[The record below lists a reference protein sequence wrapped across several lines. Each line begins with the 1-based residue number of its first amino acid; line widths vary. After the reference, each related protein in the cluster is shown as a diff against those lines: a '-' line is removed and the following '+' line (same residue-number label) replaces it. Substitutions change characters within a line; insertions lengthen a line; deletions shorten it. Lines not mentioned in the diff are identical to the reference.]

1 MKTPGRSRLRLVV
14 PVILCAAAIEGLAG
28 AQPAIPGIPAVP
40 IEPITGILEM
50 FKTHDVVAL
59 SEGSHGNEQ
68 GHAFRL
74 ALIRDP
80 RFAATVNDIVVEFG
94 NALYQDVIDR
104 FVQGEQVAYEELR
117 KVWQDTTQRGTV
129 WDRPI
134 YEAFYRAV
142 RDVNA
147 TLPVERRVRVLLGDP
162 PIDWQNPE
170 SRSST
175 RRTDDFPVSVIQ
187 REVIAKKRRALVIYG
202 GMHLIRKRTP
212 FLPPTNPALAPM
224 AAMVTQ
230 LQQGSIVAQL
240 DRLGVRVFVVS
251 TSTDFDMSTVQ
262 ENVVTWARPS
272 LALIRGTALGLES
285 SVAYFAQALPLVR
298 ARGGIEERLRP
309 DVAAAPPMQEVV
321 DAMLYLGP
329 PSAIT
334 HSRLTPELCA
344 DPVYLKMRLE
354 RLMEFASPG
363 FDPAATFKAECAAVL
378 KR

>member
-1 MKTPGRSRLRLVV
+1 MEVRRPAAVAQLRVLLISALLSAAVADRVV
-14 PVILCAAAIEGLAG
+14 HAQSAMAG
-28 AQPAIPGIPAVP
+28 TPAVP
-40 IEPITGILEM
+40 VEPITGILEM

-94 NALYQDVIDR
+94 NGLYQDVIDR
-104 FVQGEQVAYEELR
+104 FVQGEQVAYEQLR
-117 KVWQDTTQRGTV
+117 KVWQDTTQRGSV

-147 TLPVERRVRVLLGDP
+147 TLPVARRLRVLLGDP

-170 SRSST
+170 SRSAT

-187 REVIAKKRRALVIYG
+187 REVIAKKRRALVI
-202 GMHLIRKRTP
+202 
-212 FLPPTNPALAPM
+212 
-224 AAMVTQ
+224 
-230 LQQGSIVAQL
+230 
-240 DRLGVRVFVVS
+240 S

-262 ENVVTWARPS
+262 ANVVTWPRPS
-272 LALIRGTALGLES
+272 LALIRGTPLGLAS
-285 SVAYFAQALPLVR
+285 SVAYYAQALPVIR
-298 ARGGIEERLRP
+298 ARGGIQETLRP
-309 DVAAAPPMQEVV
+309 DVAAAPPMQDVV

-334 HSRLTPELCA
+334 HSRLSPELCT
-344 DPVYLKMRLE
+344 DPVYLKMRVE
-354 RLMEFASPG
+354 RLSEFATSG
-363 FDPAATFKAECAAVL
+363 HDPAATFRAECAAVV